1 MPIAGAGV
9 LAFPSAFRETGIVGG
24 IVLTLLFAAVMGWT
38 LHILGMASNGSRQD
52 SYQGVIRALL
62 GPFAGFL
69 VSVSMS
75 IYLFG
80 SCIAYLDIIADQVS
94 SVAIASGMG
103 DTALAS
109 RPVVMAVVVLTVL
122 VPLCLLP
129 KIEAL
134 NYASA
139 VAVLSIVYLE
149 GDVVAHSVAHLTSA
163 TSAHVEVS
171 LLNVTVGLFKALPI
185 LSFAL
190 QCHLVYVP
198 VYHSLKVQSLR
209 VMDLVSVVCYAL
221 CLMLY
226 LPTGIMGYL
235 QFGEQTCSDIVSQNL
250 PSVPDTDV
258 ARGSIALTALL
269 SYPLLHFVART
280 TLNDVLFGGAS
291 FKRDDGRHVA
301 VAHHDDGEAMG
312 DDGHAFSGATDLALA
327 SPAPSIGIDGEPLS
341 VGRNDGK
348 TRLLL
353 NGDRASTSEE
363 GEGDGAE
370 LEAGGGDGCAAQ
382 CNRRSRPRTCG
393 MNSMTRYLVLTFG
406 FIGATY
412 AVALAVSN
420 LGLVLGVT
428 GSTAAVVQVFLFPA
442 ALLLRLSALH
452 FGGGVKTWYDGAST
466 AAWAGCTFLVVFGV
480 AMGTVS
486 LVALA
491 LSTNPANCK

>member
-1 MPIAGAGV
+1 M

-24 IVLTLLFAAVMGWT
+24 IVLTLLFAGVMGWT
-38 LHILGMASNGSRQD
+38 LHILGMASNVAQTD
-52 SYQGVIRALL
+52 SYQSVIRQLL

-80 SCIAYLDIIADQVS
+80 SCIAYLDIIADQVA

-103 DTALAS
+103 GTVLAS
-109 RPVVMAVVVLTVL
+109 RPAIIAVVVVVVL

-139 VAVLSIVYLE
+139 IAVMSIVYLE
-149 GDVVAHSVAHLTSA
+149 GDVVAHSISHLNSPSA
-163 TSAHVEVS
+163 VEVPVS
-171 LLNVTVGLFKALPI
+171 LFNVSVGLAKALPI
-185 LSFAL
+185 LAFAL

-198 VYHSLKVQSLR
+198 VYHSMENQSLR
-209 VMDLVSVVCYAL
+209 TMDLVSVVCYAL
-221 CLMLY
+221 CLCLY
-226 LPTGIMGYL
+226 IPTGIMGYL
-235 QFGEQTCSDIVSQNL
+235 QFGARTCSDIVSQNL

-269 SYPLLHFVART
+269 SFPLLHFVART
-280 TLNDVLFGGAS
+280 TLNDVIFGGAS

-301 VAHHDDGEAMG
+301 PAAAVDDGECGRDEAAG
-312 DDGHAFSGATDLALA
+312 RAAPFSGATDLALP
-327 SPAPSIGIDGEPLS
+327 SPAPSVGPLAGLGTAEPLLINGTDGGA
-341 VGRNDGK
+341 GRP
-348 TRLLL
+348 
-353 NGDRASTSEE
+353 E
-363 GEGDGAE
+363 GCWAR
-370 LEAGGGDGCAAQ
+370 
-382 CNRRSRPRTCG
+382 CNRRAVPRTCG
-393 MNSMTRYLVLTFG
+393 LSARGRYLILTFG
-406 FIGATY
+406 FIAATFG
-412 AVALAVSN
+412 VASAVSS

-452 FGGGVKTWYDGAST
+452 SGGGVKTWYDGAST
-466 AAWAGCTFLVVFGV
+466 AAWAGCSFLFAFGL

-486 LVALA
+486 LAALA
-491 LSTNPANCK
+491 LSTDPENCA